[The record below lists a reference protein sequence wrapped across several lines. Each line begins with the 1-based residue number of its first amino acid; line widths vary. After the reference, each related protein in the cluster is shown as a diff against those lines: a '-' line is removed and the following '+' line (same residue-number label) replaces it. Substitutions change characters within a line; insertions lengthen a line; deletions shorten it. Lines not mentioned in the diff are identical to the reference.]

1 MQQKFSILLLL
12 SIIISAF
19 ACKKVDVQFGNDFI
33 DNTNTQIIKV
43 DTFSADLSTVYID
56 SFGTS
61 SQGTTLVG
69 GFSDSIFGRINTQ
82 TYFQVTPPSFVDIY
96 DNVLFDS
103 LTLILKVNKSYYGD
117 TTKPVHINVSRVT
130 DKIQPFD
137 NGFTLYN
144 VDSFNVDPVILGSK
158 DVIINPNQT
167 DTIFIKL
174 NAALG
179 QELLN
184 KFIAKSDTIKTSD
197 AFLNYFKGLR
207 ISSDG
212 NSNLI
217 FGCKDSATLR
227 IQYRKKDL
235 YLINKNIDFN
245 LFNNTLHFTNIKVDR
260 TKGRPDIASLATLKE
275 IDSRL
280 TGNAAYGNSAAS
292 STIKI
297 RFTSIREILKAPNF
311 AKILSARLIIRPVAG
326 TYDRNYFLPPQLR
339 LSTTTALNQIGVDL
353 TAIGPNGTQLPQL
366 GNLFVDYGFGVN
378 TAYSYDVTKYIK
390 FAITD
395 AVNNGNGL
403 LLTPPFGAYQTNFSR
418 VAIGSRLNNTPNSK
432 IELQIYYAAVQ

>member
-12 SIIISAF
+12 SVIIGAF
-19 ACKKVDVQFGNDFI
+19 ACKKVDVQFGSDFI
-33 DNTNTQIIKV
+33 DNSNTQIIKI
-43 DTFSADLSTVYID
+43 DTFSADLSTAYVD

-61 SQGTTLVG
+61 NQGTTLIG
-69 GFSDSIFGRINTQ
+69 GFSDPIFGRINTQ
-82 TYFQVTPPSFVDIY
+82 TYFQVAPPSFEDIY

-103 LTLILKVNKSYYGD
+103 LTLILKLNKSYYGD
-117 TTKPVHINVSRVT
+117 TTKPVRINVSRLA

-137 NGFTLYN
+137 NGITLYN

-158 DVIINPNQT
+158 DVIVSPT
-167 DTIFIKL
+167 RGDTISIKL
-174 NAALG
+174 NATLG

-184 KFIAKSDTIKTSD
+184 KFIAKSDTIKISD
-197 AFLNYFKGLR
+197 VFLKYFKGLR

-227 IQYRKKDL
+227 IQYKKKDL
-235 YLINKNIDFN
+235 YLINKNIDFT
-245 LFNNTLHFTNIKVDR
+245 LFNNSLHFTNIKVDR
-260 TKGRPDIASLATLKE
+260 SKGRPDIANLPTLKE

-280 TGNAAYGNSAAS
+280 TGNAAYGNSAAG
-292 STIKI
+292 TIIKI
-297 RFTSIREILKAPNF
+297 RFTSLRELLKAPNF

-353 TAIGPNGTQLPQL
+353 TTLAANGTPITQL

-378 TAYSYDVTKYIK
+378 TAYSYDVTNYIK

-395 AVNNGNGL
+395 AVNNKNGL
-403 LLTPPFGAYQTNFSR
+403 LLTPPFGAYQTSFSR
-418 VAIGSRLNNTPNSK
+418 VAVGSRLNNIPNSK